1 VFIVEEK
8 GDKEDS
14 IIITM
19 GLREKR
25 RSLHMNHLIAF
36 LKSNK
41 GMIGIIFLV
50 TLLQVFGIL
59 LVPFFVAQIINV
71 GIMEKNI
78 EIIFWIGLQM
88 LAAAGITTLISL
100 WSSYL
105 CADLASLTGKHMRE
119 LIFDKTQLLSL
130 REFNQFGTASMI
142 TRATGDITIIQQTM
156 IMITQLI
163 LPTPLI
169 TLAAVAMTAMVST
182 DLVYIPLTAMAVF
195 LILIVVL
202 FKKASPV
209 SKTIQTRVDRVNRVV
224 RESIVGVRVIRAFD
238 NTIYEQKRSDDTF
251 GDYADNVIRLNRIFA
266 IFNPMVWAIMG
277 IAMVAVVWFGGYLV
291 LQETIQIG
299 STMAVMQYTVIILMF
314 LMMSAMVIV
323 MVPRMTACLERIS
336 EILDTDPEIADD
348 PKASE
353 KPDDTGSNQIVFKN
367 VNFSYEGAE
376 EPVLKNLSFCCEAGK
391 TTAIIGGTGSG
402 KSTIVAL
409 MLRLY
414 DIKEGEI
421 LVAGN
426 DIKAMT
432 QHNLRESISYVPQKA
447 FLFSGTISENL
458 RTGKPDATDEEL
470 RQAGKIAQADAFINT
485 LEAGYE
491 SPVAQG
497 GTNFSGGQKQRLCI
511 ARALVK
517 KVPIY
522 IFDDSF
528 SALDYQTDAALRSEL
543 KRTMK
548 DACLVVVA
556 QRISTIMDADQIIVL
571 DNGNIAGIGRHEE
584 LIKNCSLYREIA
596 DSQVKRE
603 G

>member
-1 VFIVEEK
+1 
-8 GDKEDS
+8 
-14 IIITM
+14 
-19 GLREKR
+19 
-25 RSLHMNHLIAF
+25 MNHLIAF
-36 LKSNK
+36 LKSKK
-41 GMIGIIFLV
+41 GMIGTIILV
-50 TLLQVFGIL
+50 TLMQVFGIL

-78 EIIFWIGLQM
+78 EIIFGIGLEM

-119 LIFDKTQLLSL
+119 QIFDKTQLLSI

-169 TLAAVAMTAMVST
+169 AVAAVVMTGMVSME
-182 DLVYIPLTAMAVF
+182 LVYIPLIAMGVF
-195 LILIVVL
+195 LILILVL
-202 FKKASPV
+202 FKNASRV
-209 SKTIQTRVDRVNRVV
+209 SRTIQTRVDRVNRVF

-238 NTIYEQKRSDDTF
+238 NTTYEQKRSDDTF
-251 GDYADNVIRLNRIFA
+251 RAYADNVIHLNKIFA
-266 IFNPMVWAIMG
+266 VFNPMVWAIMG
-277 IAMVAVVWFGGYLV
+277 ITMVAVVWFGGYLV
-291 LQETIQIG
+291 LQATIQIG
-299 STMAVMQYTVIILMF
+299 SIMAVMQYTVIILMF

-336 EILDTDPEIADD
+336 EVLDMEPEIADYSQAGAQ
-348 PKASE
+348 PNRV
-353 KPDDTGSNQIVFKN
+353 GSNQIVFNN
-367 VNFSYEGAE
+367 VSFSYQGAE
-376 EPVLKNLSFCCEAGK
+376 EPVLKDLSFSCEAGK

-402 KSTIVAL
+402 KSTILAL
-409 MLRLY
+409 MLRLHDIQEGEIFVAGY
-414 DIKEGEI
+414 DIK
-421 LVAGN
+421 
-426 DIKAMT
+426 KMT
-432 QHNLRESISYVPQKA
+432 QHDLRECISYVPQKA
-447 FLFSGTISENL
+447 FLFSGTIADNL
-458 RTGKPDATDEEL
+458 RTGKPDATDAEL
-470 RQAGKIAQADAFINT
+470 MQAGKIAQVEAFIAS

-517 KVPIY
+517 KAPIY

-543 KRTMK
+543 KLTMK

-571 DNGNIAGIGRHEE
+571 DEGSIAGIGRHDE
-584 LIKNCSLYREIA
+584 LMKTCSLYREIA
-596 DSQVKRE
+596 DSQEKRE

>member
-1 VFIVEEK
+1 
-8 GDKEDS
+8 
-14 IIITM
+14 
-19 GLREKR
+19 
-25 RSLHMNHLIAF
+25 
-36 LKSNK
+36 
-41 GMIGIIFLV
+41 
-50 TLLQVFGIL
+50 
-59 LVPFFVAQIINV
+59 
-71 GIMEKNI
+71 
-78 EIIFWIGLQM
+78 
-88 LAAAGITTLISL
+88 
-100 WSSYL
+100 
-105 CADLASLTGKHMRE
+105 MRE
-119 LIFDKTQLLSL
+119 LIFDKTQLLSI
-130 REFNQFGTASMI
+130 REFNQFGTASLI

-169 TLAAVAMTAMVST
+169 AMAAVMMTAMVSVE
-182 DLVYIPLTAMAVF
+182 LVYIPLAAMVVF
-195 LILIVVL
+195 LILILVL

-238 NTIYEQKRSDDTF
+238 NTSYEQKRSDDTF
-251 GDYADNVIRLNRIFA
+251 VAYADNVIHLNKIFA
-266 IFNPMVWAIMG
+266 VFNPMVWAIMG
-277 IAMVAVVWFGGYLV
+277 ITMVAVAWFGGYLV
-291 LQETIQIG
+291 LQETTQIG
-299 STMAVMQYTVIILMF
+299 SIMAVMQYTIIILMF

-323 MVPRMTACLERIS
+323 MVPRMIACLERIS
-336 EILDTDPEIADD
+336 EVLETELEISDHKEAGDQ
-348 PKASE
+348 PKVHQN
-353 KPDDTGSNQIVFKN
+353 NQIVFKN
-367 VNFSYEGAE
+367 VSFSYQGAEQPVLENLNFS
-376 EPVLKNLSFCCEAGK
+376 CEAGK

-402 KSTIVAL
+402 KSTIAAL

-414 DIKEGEI
+414 DIQEGGI
-421 LVAGN
+421 FVAGN
-426 DIKAMT
+426 DIKKMT
-432 QHNLRESISYVPQKA
+432 QHDLRESISYVPQKA
-447 FLFSGTISENL
+447 FLFSGTIADNL

-470 RQAGKIAQADAFINT
+470 MQAGKIAQAEAFIAT

-517 KVPIY
+517 KAPIY

-543 KRTMK
+543 KRAMK

-571 DNGNIAGIGRHEE
+571 DEGRIAGIGRHEE
-584 LIKNCSLYREIA
+584 LMKTCSLYQEIA
-596 DSQVKRE
+596 DSQIKRE

>member
-1 VFIVEEK
+1 
-8 GDKEDS
+8 
-14 IIITM
+14 
-19 GLREKR
+19 
-25 RSLHMNHLIAF
+25 MNHLIAF
-36 LKSNK
+36 LKSKK
-41 GMIGIIFLV
+41 GMIGVIFLV
-50 TLLQVFGIL
+50 TLVQVFGIL

-78 EIIFWIGLQM
+78 ETILWIGLEM

-119 LIFDKTQLLSL
+119 LIFDKTQLLSI
-130 REFNQFGTASMI
+130 RDFNQFGTASMI

-169 TLAAVAMTAMVST
+169 AVAAVVMTAMVSME
-182 DLVYIPLTAMAVF
+182 LVYIPLAAMVVF
-195 LILIVVL
+195 LILILVL

-209 SKTIQTRVDRVNRVV
+209 SRTIQTRVDRVNRVV

-238 NTIYEQKRSDDTF
+238 NTVYEQKRSDDTF
-251 GDYADNVIRLNRIFA
+251 RAYADNVIHLNKIFA
-266 IFNPMVWAIMG
+266 VFNPLVWAIMG
-277 IAMVAVVWFGGYLV
+277 ITMVAVVWFGGYLV
-291 LQETIQIG
+291 LQATIQIG
-299 STMAVMQYTVIILMF
+299 SIMAVMQYTVIILMF

-323 MVPRMTACLERIS
+323 MVPRMIACLERIS
-336 EILDTDPEIADD
+336 EVLDTEPEIVDH
-348 PKASE
+348 SQTGE
-353 KPDDTGSNQIVFKN
+353 QPDVTESKQIVFKN
-367 VNFSYEGAE
+367 VSFSYQGAE
-376 EPVLKNLSFCCEAGK
+376 EPVLKDLSFSCEAGK

-402 KSTIVAL
+402 KSTVLAL

-414 DIKEGEI
+414 DIQDGAI
-421 LVAGN
+421 LVGGN
-426 DIKAMT
+426 DIQKMT
-432 QHNLRESISYVPQKA
+432 QHDLRECISYVPQKA
-447 FLFSGTISENL
+447 FLFSGTIADNL
-458 RTGKPDATDEEL
+458 RTGKPDATDAEL
-470 RQAGKIAQADAFINT
+470 IQAGKIAQAEAFIGS

-517 KVPIY
+517 KAPIY

-543 KRTMK
+543 KLTMK

-571 DNGNIAGIGRHEE
+571 DDGSIAGIGRHEE
-584 LIKNCSLYREIA
+584 LLKTCSLYRAIA

>member
-1 VFIVEEK
+1 
-8 GDKEDS
+8 
-14 IIITM
+14 
-19 GLREKR
+19 
-25 RSLHMNHLIAF
+25 MNHLIAF
-36 LKSNK
+36 LKSK
-41 GMIGIIFLV
+41 IGMIGVIFLV
-50 TLLQVFGIL
+50 TLVQVFGIL

-78 EIIFWIGLQM
+78 ETILWIGLEM

-119 LIFDKTQLLSL
+119 LIFDKTQLLSI
-130 REFNQFGTASMI
+130 RDFNQFGTASMI
-142 TRATGDITIIQQTM
+142 TRSTGDITIIQQTM

-169 TLAAVAMTAMVST
+169 AVAAVVMTAIVSME
-182 DLVYIPLTAMAVF
+182 LVYIPLSAMVIF
-195 LILIVVL
+195 LILILVL

-209 SKTIQTRVDRVNRVV
+209 SRTIQTRVDRVNRVV

-238 NTIYEQKRSDDTF
+238 NIIYEQKRSDDTF
-251 GDYADNVIRLNRIFA
+251 QAYADNVIHLNKIFA
-266 IFNPMVWAIMG
+266 VFNPMVWAIMG
-277 IAMVAVVWFGGYLV
+277 ITMVAVVWFGGYLV
-291 LQETIQIG
+291 LQATIQIG
-299 STMAVMQYTVIILMF
+299 SIMAVMQYTIIILMF

-323 MVPRMTACLERIS
+323 MVPRMIACLERIS
-336 EILDTDPEIADD
+336 EVLDTDPEIVDYPEAGEQ
-348 PKASE
+348 PNVTE
-353 KPDDTGSNQIVFKN
+353 SNQIVFEN
-367 VNFSYEGAE
+367 VSFSYLGAE
-376 EPVLKNLSFCCEAGK
+376 EPVLKDLSFHCEAGK

-402 KSTIVAL
+402 KSTILAL

-414 DIKEGEI
+414 DIQKGKI
-421 LVAGN
+421 FVAGN
-426 DIKAMT
+426 DIKQMT
-432 QHNLRESISYVPQKA
+432 QHDLRECISYVPQKA
-447 FLFSGTISENL
+447 FLFSGTIADNL
-458 RTGKPDATDEEL
+458 RTGKPDATDAEL
-470 RQAGKIAQADAFINT
+470 RQAVKIAQAEAFIT
-485 LEAGYE
+485 SLEAGYE

-517 KVPIY
+517 KAPIY

-543 KRTMK
+543 KLTMK

-556 QRISTIMDADQIIVL
+556 QRISTIMAADQIIVL
-571 DNGNIAGIGRHEE
+571 DNGSIAGIGRHEE
-584 LIKNCSLYREIA
+584 LMKTCSLYQEIA

>member
-1 VFIVEEK
+1 
-8 GDKEDS
+8 
-14 IIITM
+14 
-19 GLREKR
+19 
-25 RSLHMNHLIAF
+25 MNHLIAF
-36 LKSNK
+36 LKSKK
-41 GMIGIIFLV
+41 GMIGTIILV
-50 TLLQVFGIL
+50 TLMQVFGIL
-59 LVPFFVAQIINV
+59 LVAFFVAQIINV

-78 EIIFWIGLQM
+78 EIIFGIGLEM
-88 LAAAGITTLISL
+88 LVAAGITTVISL

-119 LIFDKTQLLSL
+119 QIFDKTQLLSI

-169 TLAAVAMTAMVST
+169 AVAAVVMTGMVSME
-182 DLVYIPLTAMAVF
+182 LVYIPLLAMGVF
-195 LILIVVL
+195 LILILVL
-202 FKKASPV
+202 FKNASRV
-209 SKTIQTRVDRVNRVV
+209 SRTIQTRVDRVNRVF

-238 NTIYEQKRSDDTF
+238 NTTYEQKRSDDTF
-251 GDYADNVIRLNRIFA
+251 RAYADNVIHLNKIFA
-266 IFNPMVWAIMG
+266 VFNPMVWAIMG
-277 IAMVAVVWFGGYLV
+277 ITMVAVVWFGGYLV
-291 LQETIQIG
+291 LQATIQIG
-299 STMAVMQYTVIILMF
+299 SIMAVMQYTVIILMF

-336 EILDTDPEIADD
+336 EVLDMEPEIADYSQVGAQ
-348 PKASE
+348 PNRV
-353 KPDDTGSNQIVFKN
+353 GSNQIVFKN
-367 VNFSYEGAE
+367 VSFSYQGAE
-376 EPVLKNLSFCCEAGK
+376 EPVLKDLSFSCEAGK

-402 KSTIVAL
+402 KSTILAL
-409 MLRLY
+409 MLRLHDIQEGEIFVTGY
-414 DIKEGEI
+414 DIK
-421 LVAGN
+421 
-426 DIKAMT
+426 KMT
-432 QHNLRESISYVPQKA
+432 QHDLRECISYVPQKA
-447 FLFSGTISENL
+447 FLFSGTIADNL
-458 RTGKPDATDEEL
+458 RTGKPDATDAEL
-470 RQAGKIAQADAFINT
+470 MQAGKIAQAEAFIAS

-517 KVPIY
+517 KAPIY

-543 KRTMK
+543 KLTMK

-571 DNGNIAGIGRHEE
+571 DEGSIAGIGRHDE
-584 LIKNCSLYREIA
+584 LMKTCSLYREIA
-596 DSQVKRE
+596 DSQEKRE

>member
-1 VFIVEEK
+1 
-8 GDKEDS
+8 
-14 IIITM
+14 
-19 GLREKR
+19 
-25 RSLHMNHLIAF
+25 MNHLIAF
-36 LKSNK
+36 LKSKK
-41 GMIGIIFLV
+41 GMIGTIILV
-50 TLLQVFGIL
+50 TLMQVFGIL

-78 EIIFWIGLQM
+78 EIIFGIGLEM
-88 LAAAGITTLISL
+88 LAAAGITTVISL

-119 LIFDKTQLLSL
+119 QIFDKTQLLSI

-169 TLAAVAMTAMVST
+169 AVAAVVMTGMVSME
-182 DLVYIPLTAMAVF
+182 LVYIPLLAMGVF
-195 LILIVVL
+195 LILILVL
-202 FKKASPV
+202 FKNASRV
-209 SKTIQTRVDRVNRVV
+209 SRTIQTRVDRVNRVF

-238 NTIYEQKRSDDTF
+238 NTTYEQKRSDDTF
-251 GDYADNVIRLNRIFA
+251 RAYADNVIHLNKIFA
-266 IFNPMVWAIMG
+266 VFNPMVWAIMG
-277 IAMVAVVWFGGYLV
+277 ITMVAVVWLGGYLV
-291 LQETIQIG
+291 LQATIQIG
-299 STMAVMQYTVIILMF
+299 SIMAVMQYTVIILMF

-336 EILDTDPEIADD
+336 EVLDMEPEIADYSQAGAQ
-348 PKASE
+348 PNRV
-353 KPDDTGSNQIVFKN
+353 GSDQIVFKN
-367 VNFSYEGAE
+367 VSFSYQGAE
-376 EPVLKNLSFCCEAGK
+376 EPVLKDLSFSCEAGK
-391 TTAIIGGTGSG
+391 MTAIIGGTGSG
-402 KSTIVAL
+402 KSTILAL
-409 MLRLY
+409 MLRLHDIQEGEIFVAGY
-414 DIKEGEI
+414 DIK
-421 LVAGN
+421 
-426 DIKAMT
+426 KMT
-432 QHNLRESISYVPQKA
+432 QHDLRECISYVPQKA
-447 FLFSGTISENL
+447 FLFSGTIADNL
-458 RTGKPDATDEEL
+458 RTGKPDATDAEL
-470 RQAGKIAQADAFINT
+470 MQAGKIAQAEAFIAS

-517 KVPIY
+517 KAPIY

-543 KRTMK
+543 KLTMK

-571 DNGNIAGIGRHEE
+571 DEGSIAGIGRHDE
-584 LIKNCSLYREIA
+584 LMKTCSLYREIA
-596 DSQVKRE
+596 DSQEKRE

>member
-1 VFIVEEK
+1 
-8 GDKEDS
+8 
-14 IIITM
+14 
-19 GLREKR
+19 
-25 RSLHMNHLIAF
+25 MNHLITF
-36 LKSNK
+36 LKSKK
-41 GMIGIIFLV
+41 GMLGVIFLV
-50 TLLQVFGIL
+50 TLIQVFGIL

-71 GIMEKNI
+71 GIMEKDI
-78 EIIFWIGLQM
+78 DSILWIGLEM

-119 LIFDKTQLLSL
+119 LIFDKTQRLSI
-130 REFNQFGTASMI
+130 REFNQFGTASLI

-169 TLAAVAMTAMVST
+169 AMAAVMMTAMVSIE
-182 DLVYIPLTAMAVF
+182 LIYIPLAAMVVF
-195 LILIVVL
+195 LILILVL

-209 SKTIQTRVDRVNRVV
+209 SRTIQLRVDRVNRVV

-238 NTIYEQKRSDDTF
+238 NTSYEQKRSDDTF
-251 GDYADNVIRLNRIFA
+251 VAYADNVIHLNKLFA
-266 IFNPMVWAIMG
+266 VFNPMVWAIMG
-277 IAMVAVVWFGGYLV
+277 ITMVAVAWFGGYLV
-291 LQETIQIG
+291 LQETTQIG
-299 STMAVMQYTVIILMF
+299 SIMAVMQYTIIILMF

-323 MVPRMTACLERIS
+323 MVPRMIACLERIS
-336 EILDTDPEIADD
+336 EVLETELEISDRTEAGEQ
-348 PKASE
+348 PNVHE
-353 KPDDTGSNQIVFKN
+353 NNQIVFKN
-367 VNFSYEGAE
+367 VSFSYQGAE
-376 EPVLKNLSFCCEAGK
+376 QPVLKNLNFSCEAGK

-402 KSTIVAL
+402 KSTIAAL

-414 DIKEGEI
+414 DIQDGEI
-421 LVAGN
+421 FVAGN
-426 DIKAMT
+426 DIKKMT
-432 QHNLRESISYVPQKA
+432 QHALRDCISYVPQKA
-447 FLFSGTISENL
+447 FMFSGTIADNL

-470 RQAGKIAQADAFINT
+470 MQAGKIAQAEAFIAT

-517 KVPIY
+517 KAPIY

-543 KRTMK
+543 KRAMK

-571 DNGNIAGIGRHEE
+571 DEGRIAGIGRHEE
-584 LIKNCSLYREIA
+584 LMNTCSIYQEIA